1 MARQRRYFTPEF
13 KAEAVRL
20 SRESGRPVTAVAR
33 ELGIRPD
40 LLREWRRVVPA
51 AEAAVPPGSV
61 SLAEEV
67 RRLKRENEVLR
78 QERDFLKRAAAYFAK
93 GPRGS
98 TP

>member
-1 MARQRRYFTPEF
+1 MARQRRYFPPEF

-20 SRESGRPVTAVAR
+20 SRESGRSVTAVAR

-51 AEAAVPPGSV
+51 AEAAAPGAG

-93 GPRGS
+93 GPQRG